1 MLFDPFLLAVVQTAS
16 CLFMAGVIWVVQLVH
31 YPAFPFVEKDQF
43 TAFHNFHSARITWIV
58 GPAMGVELVS
68 AGLLCVA
75 FLHSLLWWSN
85 MAGVLLIW
93 ASTVFL
99 SIPRHN
105 ALALGFSSAADTLV
119 HTNWPRTIIW
129 TVRSVVICLAWL
141 KLVGSQGIGAG
152 F

>member
-31 YPAFPFVEKDQF
+31 YPAFPFVAKDQF
-43 TAFHNFHSARITWIV
+43 SAFHTFHSARITWIV

-75 FLHSLLWWSN
+75 FPHSLLWWSN
-85 MAGVLLIW
+85 MTGVLLIW

-99 SIPRHN
+99 SIPHHN
-105 ALALGFSSAADTLV
+105 ALALGFSSAADSLV
-119 HTNWPRTIIW
+119 HSNWPRTIIW
-129 TVRSVVICLAWL
+129 TIRSIALCLAL
-141 KLVGSQGIGAG
+141 LMLRGYPGSSAG
-152 F
+152 V